1 MSVADRLRDEGRE
14 EGVKKIALNMLEE
27 NLDLELISK
36 VTELTIDQIE

>member
-1 MSVADRLRDEGRE
+1 MSAVDRIKDEARYE
-14 EGVKKIALNMLEE
+14 SAKKIALNKLEE